1 MITLIKCT
9 HTSDIPDKVCPL
21 HLYHIRSGVMFFW
34 ENSSSGSS
42 VSLPNM
48 IYENSASDLNNETI
62 LKVRGIKQSKAVEV
76 IS

>member
-1 MITLIKCT
+1 
-9 HTSDIPDKVCPL
+9 
-21 HLYHIRSGVMFFW
+21 MFFW

-48 IYENSASDLNNETI
+48 IYKNSASDLNNETI